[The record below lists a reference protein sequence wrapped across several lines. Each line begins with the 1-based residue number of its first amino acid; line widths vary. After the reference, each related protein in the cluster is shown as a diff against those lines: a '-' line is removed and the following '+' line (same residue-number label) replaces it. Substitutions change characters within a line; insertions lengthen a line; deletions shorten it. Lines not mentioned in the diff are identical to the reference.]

1 MRILVT
7 GADGFLGR
15 GLVARLMEAFPEARQ
30 VVLTDRAF
38 GEPPLPGAGTV
49 CGDLAEA
56 GFLADLLETGF
67 DLVFHL
73 ASLPGAL
80 AEKEQELGHAANL
93 LVPLA
98 LARTAAARKPGCRFV
113 FASSIAVY
121 GDLAGRTVTPD
132 TPTAPDLTY
141 GAHKRMTE
149 ILLSDLRRRCAL
161 SAVSL
166 RFPGIVARPA
176 SESGH
181 GSAFMS
187 LIFHRVA
194 AGEAYDCPVPA
205 DSHCWWMSRRA
216 AVAAL
221 LHAAR
226 AGGDA
231 ADLVQPPV
239 LHASVD
245 AVAQAVARLA
255 GRPADIRW
263 VNDEGLRRIFGAMPP
278 LDAALALSLGF
289 RGDADLDTLAQ
300 AALSGD

>member
-7 GADGFLGR
+7 GANGFLGR
-15 GLVARLMEAFPEARQ
+15 GLVSRLTNAFPAARQ
-30 VVLTDRAF
+30 VVLTDRSF
-38 GEPPLPGAGTV
+38 PEPPPGAETV

-56 GFLADLLETGF
+56 GFLANLLETGF
-67 DLVFHL
+67 DLIFHL

-80 AEKEQELGHAANL
+80 AEKEQDLGHAANL
-93 LVPLA
+93 LAPIE
-98 LARTAAARKPGCRFV
+98 LARAAAARRPGCRFV

-121 GDLAGRTVTPD
+121 GDLAGQTVTPD
-132 TPTAPDLTY
+132 TPLVPEITY

-149 ILLSDLRRRCAL
+149 ILLTDMRRRGEL

-166 RFPGIVARPA
+166 RFPGIVARPQ

-205 DSHCWWMSRRA
+205 DSLCWWMSRQA

-221 LHAAR
+221 LHAAGD
-226 AGGDA
+226 GGDGA
-231 ADLVQPPV
+231 GLVQPPV
-239 LHASVD
+239 LHASVE
-245 AVAQAVARLA
+245 AVADAVARLA
-255 GRPADIRW
+255 GRPARIRW
-263 VNDEGLRRIFGAMPP
+263 GHDENLRRIFGAMPP
-278 LDAALALSLGF
+278 LDAAHALSLGY
-289 RGDADLDTLAQ
+289 RADADLDTLAK